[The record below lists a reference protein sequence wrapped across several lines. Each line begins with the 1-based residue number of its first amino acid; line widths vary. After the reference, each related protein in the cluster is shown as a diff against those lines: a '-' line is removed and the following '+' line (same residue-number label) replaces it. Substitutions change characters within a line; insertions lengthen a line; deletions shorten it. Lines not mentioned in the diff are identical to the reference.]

1 MLKVEVIGTI
11 HYTCELC
18 DVDEAKVVNYIK
30 NNPEEFEFM
39 TERESISAAVDI
51 LYNDCEIDL
60 YDNAIESDY
69 HTEEINWSEFED
81 RSAEEILGID

>member
-30 NNPEEFEFM
+30 NNPE
-39 TERESISAAVDI
+39 
-51 LYNDCEIDL
+51 
-60 YDNAIESDY
+60 
-69 HTEEINWSEFED
+69 
-81 RSAEEILGID
+81 